1 MATRRMVSREIAESD
16 RFVDM
21 QTSSKLLYFYLVLN
35 ADDDGFVGNV
45 KMINFLT
52 GANSDNYD
60 ELLKNNLIMKPSES
74 KVYVITDWYTQNK
87 MDSKIYKPTVYL
99 SIRALL
105 FIKSDFSYTTNPQE
119 NEIISPA
126 DYWIKN
132 GRDKKTSPEI
142 QSRRYL
148 KHVQETSKKR
158 LGSVEESSG
167 NFPAQIRLD
176 KNRLDKSRLGQSSLA
191 QHRATKG
198 NIGVYTA
205 TTSSNG
211 GMGEV
216 SSLGA
221 ASTSS
226 VDNNATREHER
237 EDTNNL
243 KAVSDSKEEIDFL
256 FDYLNN
262 LFDGDNIPTDNER
275 VRKLFDSALNSYR
288 PEFIQQALDRLADTL
303 GDNYPTSQIPSL
315 LANHLTETIKQVT
328 VNENQK

>member
-21 QTSSKLLYFYLVLN
+21 KTSSKLLYFYLVLN

-87 MDSKIYKPTVYL
+87 IDSKIYKPTVYL
-99 SIRALL
+99 SVRALL
-105 FIKSDFSYTTNPQE
+105 FIKSDFSYTTNSQE
-119 NEIISPA
+119 AEIISPA

-132 GRDKKTSPEI
+132 GRDKKTPPET
-142 QSRRYL
+142 QSQRYL
-148 KHVQETSKKR
+148 KHVQESSKK
-158 LGSVEESSG
+158 LPGSVEESSEK
-167 NFPAQIRLD
+167 FPAQIRLD
-176 KNRLDKSRLGQSSLA
+176 KNRLDKSRLEQSSLA

-211 GMGEV
+211 GLGENA
-216 SSLGA
+216 SSS
-221 ASTSS
+221 STSTS
-226 VDNNATREHER
+226 TMDNNATRENGVITG
-237 EDTNNL
+237 EDSGVTSSN
-243 KAVSDSKEEIDFL
+243 ETEINYL
-256 FDYLNN
+256 FDYLNG
-262 LFDGDNIPTDNER
+262 LLDGEDIPTDNER
-275 VRKLFDSALNSYR
+275 LRKLFDTALDNYR
-288 PEFIQQALDRLADTL
+288 PEVIRQALEQLMAFL
-303 GDNYPTSQIPSL
+303 NGYPTSQIPST
-315 LANHLTETIKQVT
+315 LANHLTEAIKQVT
-328 VNENQK
+328 ANENQE